1 MVRLELTPEQ
11 CSLLLD
17 MLECCLTDLRVE
29 IRETDRFEYKNML
42 KDRKEE
48 IALLQEYIRQ
58 ALQQ

>member
-1 MVRLELTPEQ
+1 
-11 CSLLLD
+11 
-17 MLECCLTDLRVE
+17 VE